1 MERVIFRIDRQN
13 QSGKLCIHIFESSN
27 INNMSDIGES
37 LYLPGAASLAE
48 QIDSKILIVL
58 RDGRTLM
65 GILRSFDQ
73 YINLVMEETVE
84 RVTYEGIY
92 NNL

>member
-1 MERVIFRIDRQN
+1 
-13 QSGKLCIHIFESSN
+13 
-27 INNMSDIGES
+27 MSDIGES

>member
-1 MERVIFRIDRQN
+1 
-13 QSGKLCIHIFESSN
+13 
-27 INNMSDIGES
+27 MSDIGES

-92 NNL
+92 NYL

>member
-1 MERVIFRIDRQN
+1 
-13 QSGKLCIHIFESSN
+13 
-27 INNMSDIGES
+27 MSDIGES

-48 QIDSKILIVL
+48 QIDLIVL